1 MSDLRDFT
9 GKNRKFT
16 GTTGLKISSGTA
28 AQRVNESGRFRFNT
42 DVNLLEYYSGSEW
55 KSIDSPPVINQLK
68 IDGKTDAFNFGSSVV
83 VDSTRSGNASIE
95 LIGDFFDDFS

>member
-28 AQRVNESGRFRFNT
+28 AQRVDEAGRFRFNT
-42 DVNLLEYYSGSEW
+42 DVNLMEYYTGTTW
-55 KSIDSPPVINQLK
+55 KSIDSPPSITNFS
-68 IDGKTDAFNFGSSVV
+68 IDGGSNVTTGQ
-83 VDSTRSGNASIE
+83 VDN
-95 LIGDFFDDFS
+95 